1 MPRPMSQVYKTILAM
16 CAGGV
21 VVGLA
26 AGSSLLV
33 RGVGVETASR
43 LETSVMTG
51 VKHQIVGNKKAKN
64 PMTASPQNILQG
76 QQNFSH
82 YCYVCHGL
90 DGQGTGV
97 PFADAMSPP
106 LPSLA
111 SKSVQAYSDGQ
122 LYWVIKNGLWPT
134 GMPRANGILA
144 DDEIWSIVTY
154 IRHLPPAGS
163 LPEPRAYSDE
173 SSDNPSKQ

>member
-1 MPRPMSQVYKTILAM
+1 M

-21 VVGLA
+21 LVGLLACSVLFLRGVA
-26 AGSSLLV
+26 AKPPGKLETVVITDAKHWLLV
-33 RGVGVETASR
+33 GD
-43 LETSVMTG
+43 
-51 VKHQIVGNKKAKN
+51 KKASN
-64 PMTASPQNILQG
+64 PLPADPNTILEG
-76 QQNFSH
+76 KQNFSH

-111 SKSVQAYSDGQ
+111 SSSVQAYSDGQ

-134 GMPRANGILA
+134 GMPRAKGILD
-144 DDEIWSIVTY
+144 DDEIWSIVVY
-154 IRHLPPAGS
+154 IRHLPRVGS

-173 SSDNPSKQ
+173 PCDEPSK

>member
-1 MPRPMSQVYKTILAM
+1 MVGKTILAM
-16 CAGGV
+16 AAGGV
-21 VVGLA
+21 LAGLLACSFLFLRGVAAKPPGKLETVVIA
-26 AGSSLLV
+26 DAKRWLLV
-33 RGVGVETASR
+33 R
-43 LETSVMTG
+43 
-51 VKHQIVGNKKAKN
+51 NKKASN
-64 PMTASPQNILQG
+64 PLPADREAILEG
-76 QQNFSH
+76 KQNFSH

-106 LPSLA
+106 LPSL
-111 SKSVQAYSDGQ
+111 SSSSVQAYSDGQ

-144 DDEIWSIVTY
+144 DDEIWSIVVY

-163 LPEPRAYSDE
+163 LPDPRAYADE
-173 SSDNPSKQ
+173 ECDKSTRQ

>member
-1 MPRPMSQVYKTILAM
+1 VFKTIIAM

-21 VVGLA
+21 LVALTAGTLLLLRGA
-26 AGSSLLV
+26 AVQPAGKLETFAMTAAKQRLLV
-33 RGVGVETASR
+33 GNRNARNPVPADSKSI
-43 LETSVMTG
+43 LE
-51 VKHQIVGNKKAKN
+51 
-64 PMTASPQNILQG
+64 G

-82 YCYVCHGL
+82 YCYVCHGS

-111 SKSVQAYSDGQ
+111 SRSVQAYSDGQ
-122 LYWVIKNGLWPT
+122 LFWVIKNGLWPT
-134 GMPRANGILA
+134 GMPRANGILN
-144 DDEIWSIVTY
+144 DDEIWSIVVY

-163 LPEPRAYSDE
+163 LPDPRAYADE
-173 SSDNPSKQ
+173 PCDKSSGQ

>member
-1 MPRPMSQVYKTILAM
+1 VYKTILAM
-16 CAGGV
+16 CAGAV
-21 VVGLA
+21 LLA
-26 AGSSLLV
+26 LSGGSFLLV
-33 RGVGVETASR
+33 RGAAAKPAGNLELLAITAA
-43 LETSVMTG
+43 
-51 VKHQIVGNKKAKN
+51 KHHLLVGNRSAKN
-64 PMTASPQNILQG
+64 PLPADAQNVLEG
-76 QQNFSH
+76 KQNFSH

-111 SKSVQAYSDGQ
+111 SESVQSYSDGQ
-122 LYWVIKNGLWPT
+122 LFWVIKNGLWPT
-134 GMPRANGILA
+134 GMPRANGILN

-163 LPEPRAYSDE
+163 LPDPPAYSDE
-173 SSDNPSKQ
+173 PCGKDSSQ

>member
-1 MPRPMSQVYKTILAM
+1 MSRVYKTITAV
-16 CAGGV
+16 C
-21 VVGLA
+21 A
-26 AGSSLLV
+26 AGALLV
-33 RGVGVETASR
+33 LPACILLVVRGAAVKSPSKVETF
-43 LETSVMTG
+43 VMTA
-51 VKHQIVGNKKAKN
+51 VKHRLLVGNKRAKN
-64 PMTASPQNILQG
+64 PLRANSDTILEG

-97 PFADAMSPP
+97 PFADAMAPP

-111 SKSVQAYSDGQ
+111 SDSVQAYSDGQ
-122 LYWVIKNGLWPT
+122 LYWVIHNGLWPT
-134 GMPRANGILA
+134 GMPRANGILN

-163 LPEPRAYSDE
+163 LPDPPAYRDDPDDK
-173 SSDNPSKQ
+173 SSN